1 MPAAAVNRLDSGHD
15 AERADC
21 AIIALAAYLG
31 ASYTEMLRAATLVDK
46 HYGRD
51 GITVRVLKKMAGV
64 FGVTLARKRSFDPD
78 EDYGVIF
85 TPDHAA
91 VLRNGLVL
99 DRLTVWEWADWLVDQ
114 KITASDCVLYV
125 VKE

>member
-1 MPAAAVNRLDSGHD
+1 MPAAAVNRLDNGHD
-15 AERADC
+15 AEKADC
-21 AIIALAAYLG
+21 AMISLAAYIG
-31 ASYTEMLRAATLVDK
+31 ASYTEAIRAAMLVDK
-46 HYGRD
+46 NGGRE
-51 GITVRVLKKMAGV
+51 GLTVAKIRKMARL
-64 FGVTLARKRSFDPD
+64 FGVELVKLRKFDPD
-78 EDYGVIF
+78 EDYGLIV

-114 KITASDCVLYV
+114 KVSASDCVLYV